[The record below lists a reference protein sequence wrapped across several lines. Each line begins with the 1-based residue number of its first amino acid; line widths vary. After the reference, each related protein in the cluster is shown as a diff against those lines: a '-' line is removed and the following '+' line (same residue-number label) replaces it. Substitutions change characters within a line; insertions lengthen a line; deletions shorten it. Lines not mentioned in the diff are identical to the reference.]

1 MSDLD
6 GVEVILSDVFGTV
19 VDWRGSLIRQLAT
32 MTKLKQWS
40 FDPAGFADAWRAR
53 YGPSMDQVAAGDIP
67 WANLDELHRASLLE
81 LLDEH
86 GVDAA
91 GADVDEMVSF
101 WHRLDPWPDSPDG
114 IRRLKRRYIV
124 GTMSNGNVALLTNL
138 AKHAGLEWDVI
149 LSAELAHRYKRD
161 LDSYRRNVALLDRPM
176 SSVLFVAAHPR
187 ELERVAGLGM
197 RTAFVERPT
206 EYGDHGDTL
215 QPGQEVDVACT
226 GFGELASAL
235 GL

>member
-1 MSDLD
+1 MESVATGEIAWTNLD
-6 GVEVILSDVFGTV
+6 G
-19 VDWRGSLIRQLAT
+19 
-32 MTKLKQWS
+32 
-40 FDPAGFADAWRAR
+40 
-53 YGPSMDQVAAGDIP
+53 
-67 WANLDELHRASLLE
+67 LHRASLLE

-86 GVDAA
+86 GVSPSPAE
-91 GADVDEMVSF
+91 VEEMVRF
-101 WHRLDPWPDSPDG
+101 WHRLDPWPDAPSG
-114 IRRLKRRYIV
+114 IRRLKQRYII

-161 LDSYRRNVALLDRPM
+161 LDSYRHNVALLDRPM
-176 SSVLFVAAHPR
+176 SSVMFVAAHPR

-206 EYGDHGDTL
+206 EYGDHGDVL